1 MKISIKAKSKKIIL
15 NKVIM
20 KSKVSVND
28 VKRILKKK
36 QKTEPENDTLQKKGS
51 EFMTINSDSD
61 SSVLTNL
68 NDI

>member
-1 MKISIKAKSKKIIL
+1 
-15 NKVIM
+15 M

-36 QKTEPENDTLQKKGS
+36 QKTKPENDTLQKKGS

-61 SSVLTNL
+61 GSVLTNL
-68 NDI
+68 DDVKKKLFGEDMSFE